1 MQVKNYERIPQSVE
15 DVGRAVLNA
24 AFKVHTALGPGLLES
39 VYQTCT
45 AYELTQSGLLAPTEV
60 ALPVV
65 YKDVKLDAGLRLD
78 MLVNNC
84 VIVEFKSVEEMHPVY
99 TAQVISYLKLTGFRL
114 GYLINFNVVH
124 LKDGI
129 KRIAV

>member
-1 MQVKNYERIPQSVE
+1 MQAKNYERIPQSVE

-45 AYELTQSGLLAPTEV
+45 AYEITQSGLLAPTEV

-65 YKDVKLDAGLRLD
+65 YKGVKLDAGLRLD

-84 VIVEFKSVEEMHPVY
+84 VIVEFKAVETVLPVH
-99 TAQVISYLKLTGFRL
+99 TAQVITYLKITGIRL
-114 GYLINFNVVH
+114 GFLINFNVIR

>member
-1 MQVKNYERIPQSVE
+1 MQAKNYERIPQSVE

-45 AYELTQSGLLAPTEV
+45 AYEITQSGLLAPTEV

-78 MLVNNC
+78 MLVNDC
-84 VIVEFKSVEEMHPVY
+84 VIVEFKAVEEMHPVY
-99 TAQVISYLKLTGFRL
+99 TAQVISYLKMTGLRL

>member
-1 MQVKNYERIPQSVE
+1 MQAKNYERIPQSVE
-15 DVGRAVLNA
+15 DVGRAILNA

-114 GYLINFNVVH
+114 GFLINFNVVH

>member
-1 MQVKNYERIPQSVE
+1 MQAKNYERIPQSVE

-45 AYELTQSGLLAPTEV
+45 AYEITQSGLLAPTEV

-78 MLVNNC
+78 MLVENC
-84 VIVEFKSVEEMHPVY
+84 VIVEFKAVEEMHPVY
-99 TAQVISYLKLTGFRL
+99 TAQVISYLKMTGLRL